1 MRSILPYLFAGIH
14 SQRPDFREFPVDRS
28 EGNPDGLR
36 FQVVN
41 EHKWL
46 PLSVTSP
53 GSKVTGCDTHQVALR
68 AF

>member
-1 MRSILPYLFAGIH
+1 M
-14 SQRPDFREFPVDRS
+14 RPDFRECPGDRS

-36 FQVVN
+36 FQVVK